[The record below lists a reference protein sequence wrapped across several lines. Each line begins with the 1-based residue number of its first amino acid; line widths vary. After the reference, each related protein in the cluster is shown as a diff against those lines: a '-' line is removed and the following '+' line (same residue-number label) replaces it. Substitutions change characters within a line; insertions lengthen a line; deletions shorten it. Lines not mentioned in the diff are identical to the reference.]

1 VQTDGLIFLEKLKRH
16 RISDWLNNPPISKG
30 LQKVGTRI
38 NCVARRWKYVKEY
51 AVSVEGLSHSYGKLR
66 AVNDIS
72 FNVEKGQ
79 IFSFLGPNGAGKTT
93 TINLLITLLPIQ
105 IGKVTIAGF
114 DVTKE
119 QNNVRRSIGVVFQDQ
134 RLDRDLTVWETLDFH
149 GRIYSLSKNTRRPRI
164 DELIELVELT
174 DKRNEFAKNLS
185 GGMKRRLEIARGLL
199 TRPQILFLDEP
210 TIGLDTQTRRRIW
223 SYIKKVNKEGV
234 TIFLTTHY
242 MDEADQNSD
251 AICII
256 DKGKII
262 ANGSSENLKNSLG
275 QDRIN
280 LQTDN
285 DEKAVQLMK
294 DVPGINQILRSSEGL
309 IIHLKENAYLTPKII
324 DVLRTQGVEII
335 SVNLMKPTL
344 DDVFVHFTGKGL
356 GEASQ
361 EGMGQNLGQQ
371 ER

>member
-1 VQTDGLIFLEKLKRH
+1 MGE
-16 RISDWLNNPPISKG
+16 PI
-30 LQKVGTRI
+30 I
-38 NCVARRWKYVKEY
+38 
-51 AVSVEGLSHSYGKLR
+51 SVEGLCYNYGKLV
-66 AVNDIS
+66 AVDDIS

-105 IGKVTIAGF
+105 KGKVTIAGF

-119 QNNVRRSIGVVFQDQ
+119 QDSVRRSIGVVFQDQ

-149 GRIYSLSKNTRRPRI
+149 GRIYNLPKNVRRPRI

-174 DKRNEFAKNLS
+174 EKRNEFAKNLS

-223 SYIKKVNKEGV
+223 SYIKKVKTEGV

-262 ANGSSENLKNSLG
+262 ANGSSESLKNSLG
-275 QDRIN
+275 QDQIH

-285 DEKAVQLMK
+285 DEKATQLIK
-294 DVPGINQILRSSEGL
+294 DVTGINQIRSSPEGL
-309 IIHLKENAYLTPKII
+309 ILHLKENAHLIPKLI
-324 DVLRTQGVEII
+324 DILKNGGVEIR
-335 SVNLMKPTL
+335 SVNLIKPTL
-344 DDVFVHFTGKGL
+344 DDVFIHFTGRGL
-356 GEASQ
+356 GDTGQ
-361 EGMGQNLGQQ
+361 EGYGSKH
-371 ER
+371 

>member
-1 VQTDGLIFLEKLKRH
+1 MGELI
-16 RISDWLNNPPISKG
+16 I
-30 LQKVGTRI
+30 
-38 NCVARRWKYVKEY
+38 
-51 AVSVEGLSHSYGKLR
+51 SVEGLCYNYGKLV
-66 AVNDIS
+66 AVDDIS

-93 TINLLITLLPIQ
+93 TINLLITLMPIQ
-105 IGKVTIAGF
+105 KGKVTIAGF

-119 QNNVRRSIGVVFQDQ
+119 QDNVRKSIGVVFQDQ

-149 GRIYSLSKNTRRPRI
+149 GRIYNLPKNVRRPRI

-174 DKRNEFAKNLS
+174 DKRNELAKNLS

-199 TRPQILFLDEP
+199 TRPKILFLDEP

-223 SYIKKVNKEGV
+223 SYIKKVNAEGV

-251 AICII
+251 TICII

-262 ANGSSENLKNSLG
+262 ANGSSESLKTSLG
-275 QDRIN
+275 QDRIQ

-285 DEKAVQLMK
+285 DEKATQLIK
-294 DVPGINQILRSSEGL
+294 DVPGINQIRSSAEGL
-309 IIHLKENAYLTPKII
+309 IIHLTENAQLIPKLI
-324 DVLRTQGVEII
+324 DILRNEKVEIR

-344 DDVFVHFTGKGL
+344 DDVFIHFTGREL
-356 GEASQ
+356 GDAIQ
-361 EGMGQNLGQQ
+361 EGNGPKH
-371 ER
+371 